1 MNNDKF
7 IPLPHLSHV
16 RMRQLVTILIL
27 LTQQAVSWAANG
39 DYFKVKT
46 IEGVEMQFNVISE
59 SAKTCQVRAQYYSAI
74 SINTKGTVT
83 IPESANGYKVITI
96 GRQAFTDCKFIT
108 EVSIPGTVTSIED
121 EAFNRCYELT
131 SLVIPK
137 SVKTIGSSTNSFMNI
152 IKDCGKLSSLSVESG
167 NTVFESPNNCNA
179 IIEKSTKTLIVGCA
193 STVIPSS
200 VQTIGHSAFS
210 GCSGLKSINI
220 PYGVTKIEVSAFM
233 NCTGL
238 ETVTLPNSLT
248 WLDQHSFTGC
258 SSLQSITI
266 PKSVSTYIGVN
277 ALSNCSK
284 LKNIIVES
292 GNSRYDSRDNCNAI
306 IETRKNSLIIGC
318 GNSTIPSTVTSIS
331 FNAFN
336 NCKSLESLVIPSSV
350 TNIDK
355 QAFSNSGLKY
365 LKIMNGLTT
374 LNSEVFYTCHNLRSV
389 ELPASISSIDNSAFY
404 NCDSLE
410 TITVS
415 SDNPVYD
422 SRNNCNA
429 VIETATNTLVLGTKN
444 TVIPNSVTTIGYYAF
459 TYSTMESMTIPENV
473 TKIDTWGFA
482 FCYRLKKLIFK
493 GDIPKEIG
501 ASCFSGVGMQ
511 TPCIMIVPSEY
522 LDNYSSAF
530 KDNKFYGGTFTLQ
543 TPAQPVCFAE
553 YFINNDPGIGKAN
566 SVYAKEGNIDFNLST
581 DEMKIGVNI
590 VGFRPA
596 YQNEENEITYG
607 STHYQYVYRHAANGQ
622 RDIERIEYFWD
633 EDPGKGNG
641 TAIPFNIDGENA
653 LVQSNINYQGLYGSH
668 VLNVR
673 AMSHG
678 VWSTLYQQA
687 VILPIGILSGEIVLD
702 PNVTENADEGIFGTL
717 SSLLG
722 ALSTRGFDIGLNV
735 NVADATY
742 NFMVTEQSIAV
753 VQALYQYLIKMNFY
767 ISMKAPNS
775 ATFNFIIPEDFMYA
789 HQEEL
794 PQIAAA
800 VQAMFSHIVTEN
812 ISVLIN
818 GQVYQYD
825 GFQVEP
831 NDLLALKNIYNRL
844 NGENWTEKKWSFL
857 SNGRDAAEFPG
868 VEFNAQGRVTSINL
882 YNNNL
887 SGVLNGEWH
896 LEMPYLTYLNLSY
909 NDIEGDLSPFLRYT
923 TGLKSLYMTNNCM
936 TEISDTLP
944 GSLTTI
950 NLKYQF
956 KTGYSN
962 SELKEKFLEKQQAR
976 RFYISNKQ
984 QLDIPSLFTYNHKYM
999 DHSTTPT
1006 VYLLDRTSNHNSF
1019 AYYTNQYG
1027 FAWKSSEEYT
1037 DVQDA
1042 RYLVELSGGTG
1053 ISDNSVIPMNVRYVE
1068 GDANMSGATDVL
1080 DVQHTLNRILGS
1092 VWNFNYSA
1100 ANTYTDKTINVQDI
1114 VCTVNI
1120 ILAQEQSTVA
1130 GSRGE
1135 QAVNTPEAWLY
1146 TSNGQLLLAASKEV
1160 GAIDVELSGVSTSQ
1174 VSLLLNHSHFQM
1186 IGRNTEQGARFII
1199 FSPTGQAI
1207 PAGELNSLLRLSS
1220 HAEIITAKIADITA
1234 DEVSVALGSE
1244 PTSIGQV
1251 RDGMMT
1257 ARFQG
1262 NQLFIN
1268 AASEMN
1274 NVGLRLT
1281 STSGAVVF
1289 STVLG
1294 HVVRGETT
1302 LNINVVPGVYI
1313 LELSNAGGARK
1324 IVKLIKR

>member
-27 LTQQAVSWAANG
+27 LTQQVVSWAADG

-46 IEGVEMQFNVISE
+46 IEGVDMQFNVISE

-74 SINTKGTVT
+74 PINTKGTVT

-96 GRQAFTDCKFIT
+96 GRQAFVDCKYIT

-121 EAFNRCYELT
+121 EAFSRCGELT
-131 SLVIPK
+131 TLVIPRG
-137 SVKTIGSSTNSFMNI
+137 VKTIGSSTNSFMNI

-179 IIEKSTKTLIVGCA
+179 IIEKSTKTLIVGCT

-200 VQTIGHSAFS
+200 VQTVGHSAFS

-238 ETVTLPNSLT
+238 EAVTLPNSLT

-284 LKNIIVES
+284 LKYITVES

-306 IETRKNSLIIGC
+306 IETRNNSLVIGC

-336 NCKSLESLVIPSSV
+336 NCQSLESLVIPSNI

-355 QAFSNSGLKY
+355 QAFSYSGLKY

-389 ELPASISSIDNSAFY
+389 ELPASISSIDKSAFY

-410 TITVS
+410 TIKVS

-482 FCYRLKKLIFK
+482 FCYSLKKLTFK

-501 ASCFSGVGMQ
+501 AYSFSGVGMQ
-511 TPCIMIVPSEY
+511 TPCTMIVPSEY

-530 KDNKFYGGTFTLQ
+530 KDNKFYAGTFTLQ

-622 RDIERIEYFWD
+622 RDIERVEYFWD

-653 LVQSNINYQGLYGSH
+653 LVQSNINYQGLHGSH
-668 VLNVR
+668 VLNIR

-678 VWSTLYQQA
+678 IWSTLYQQT
-687 VILPIGILSGEIVLD
+687 VLLPASILSGEITLN
-702 PNVTENADEGIFGTL
+702 PNAEEDANNGVFRLLSTL
-717 SSLLG
+717 LS

-735 NVADATY
+735 NVADAIY
-742 NFMVTEQSIAV
+742 NFPVSEQSIAI
-753 VQALYQYLIKMNFY
+753 VQALYKYLIDMNFY
-767 ISMKAPNS
+767 ISMKAKKS
-775 ATFNFIIPEDFMYA
+775 ATFNFIMPEEFIYT
-789 HQEEL
+789 HQSEL
-794 PQIAAA
+794 PQIVAA

-812 ISVLIN
+812 ISILIN
-818 GQVYQYD
+818 GQAYQYD

-831 NDLLALKNIYNRL
+831 NDLLALKNLYNRL
-844 NGENWTEKKWSFL
+844 GGENWTNKKWSFL
-857 SNGRDAAEFPG
+857 SNGRDKNELPG
-868 VEFNAQGRVTSINL
+868 VTFNEKGRVTGIDLESNNL
-882 YNNNL
+882 YGEVGNNWNL
-887 SGVLNGEWH
+887 DLPWCRILKLAKNNIYGNLAPWLQWKDMLEVDMSYNCLSIMSDTICVRENLN
-896 LEMPYLTYLNLSY
+896 LRYQYVKYRDNDSYRDSLILIAKQNPYLL
-909 NDIEGDLSPFLRYT
+909 
-923 TGLKSLYMTNNCM
+923 
-936 TEISDTLP
+936 
-944 GSLTTI
+944 
-950 NLKYQF
+950 
-956 KTGYSN
+956 
-962 SELKEKFLEKQQAR
+962 
-976 RFYISNKQ
+976 YISNKQ
-984 QLDIPSLFTYNHKYM
+984 SVVLPSLFSYDGAYKFDLQPTIYLIDGNNKYFSYYN
-999 DHSTTPT
+999 
-1006 VYLLDRTSNHNSF
+1006 TS
-1019 AYYTNQYG
+1019 G
-1027 FAWKSSEEYT
+1027 FSWKSSKEYT
-1037 DVQDA
+1037 AEQDA
-1042 RYLVELSGGTG
+1042 VYMTELCNSKSPSDGSIYPAKLRY
-1053 ISDNSVIPMNVRYVE
+1053 IM

-1092 VWNFNYSA
+1092 VWIFNYSA
-1100 ANTYTDKTINVQDI
+1100 ANTYTDETINVQDI

-1120 ILAQEQSTVA
+1120 VLD
-1130 GSRGE
+1130 
-1135 QAVNTPEAWLY
+1135 NEA
-1146 TSNGQLLLAASKEV
+1146 KFE
-1160 GAIDVELSGVSTSQ
+1160 
-1174 VSLLLNHSHFQM
+1174 
-1186 IGRNTEQGARFII
+1186 
-1199 FSPTGQAI
+1199 
-1207 PAGELNSLLRLSS
+1207 
-1220 HAEIITAKIADITA
+1220 
-1234 DEVSVALGSE
+1234 
-1244 PTSIGQV
+1244 
-1251 RDGMMT
+1251 
-1257 ARFQG
+1257 
-1262 NQLFIN
+1262 
-1268 AASEMN
+1268 
-1274 NVGLRLT
+1274 
-1281 STSGAVVF
+1281 
-1289 STVLG
+1289 
-1294 HVVRGETT
+1294 
-1302 LNINVVPGVYI
+1302 
-1313 LELSNAGGARK
+1313 
-1324 IVKLIKR
+1324 